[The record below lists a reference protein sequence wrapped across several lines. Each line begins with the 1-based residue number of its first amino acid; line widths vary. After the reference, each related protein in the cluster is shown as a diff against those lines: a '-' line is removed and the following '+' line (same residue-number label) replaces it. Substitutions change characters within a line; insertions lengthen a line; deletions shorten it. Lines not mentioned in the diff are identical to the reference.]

1 MYDWNDLR
9 HFLAV
14 ARTGNLLAGGK
25 AVGVNPTTTAR
36 RIAALEQALG
46 VRLFDRLQQ
55 GYRLTEAGE
64 EFLAQAERVEAEA
77 ETFRHM
83 VDRRNRAMAGVVR
96 VTTNEAFA
104 NMVLTP
110 CLAEFADLYPGI
122 RVEVVVADQWLDL
135 ARGEADVALRAGA
148 PDQAGTVG
156 RKLCDLRWSIYAS
169 RGYVDRRGWPEGEA
183 DLARHIVI
191 GGDGA
196 LSDLPATRWLRER
209 TAGAESLSRSNSLG
223 NLLAAAKA
231 GLGVAPLPCMMGD
244 AEADLV
250 RCLPPIPELDS
261 ELWMVTREPVKELTH
276 VRTFNTFI
284 AGRIASIRHLLA
296 AKELSGQSA

>member
-14 ARTGNLLAGGK
+14 ARTGNLLAAGK
-25 AVGVNPTTTAR
+25 VVGVNPTTTAR
-36 RIAALEQALG
+36 RIAVLEAALE
-46 VRLFDRLQQ
+46 VRLFDRLQN

-64 EFLAQAERVEAEA
+64 EFLAQAERVEQEA
-77 ETFRHM
+77 ESLAHLAQ
-83 VDRRNRAMAGVVR
+83 RRNRALAGVLR

-122 RVEVVVADQWLDL
+122 RVEVVVSDQWLDV
-135 ARGEADVALRAGA
+135 ARGEADIALRAGA
-148 PDQAGTVG
+148 PDHGGVVG

-169 RGYVDRRGWPEGEA
+169 RTYADRRGFPADEA
-183 DLARHIVI
+183 ALDSHLVI

-196 LSDLPATRWLRER
+196 LAELPSSRWLQDRTPRAER
-209 TAGAESLSRSNSLG
+209 LSKSNSLG
-223 NLLAAAKA
+223 NLLAATKA
-231 GLGVAPLPCMMGD
+231 GLGIAPLPCMMGD
-244 AEADLV
+244 AEADLI
-250 RCLPPIPELDS
+250 RCLPPIPELDA
-261 ELWMVTREPVKELTH
+261 ELWLITREQIRELAH

-296 AKELSGQSA
+296 AKETGK